1 MADLRLAFAIA
12 LIGFV
17 FTSKAWL
24 EKMNK
29 LSPEVGLLAKQLA
42 LAGTA
47 LILAHLY
54 GSITVTH
61 TLALGVIL
69 VYTAFTLIFN
79 YQSEWLVDANVPEV
93 EKQSVDGA
101 IYNRARHTLG
111 LEPERARLFTF
122 VLVPFVLV
130 ALGTSILHRRVV
142 NLA

>member
-12 LIGFV
+12 LVGFI
-17 FTSKAWL
+17 FTSKMWL
-24 EKMNK
+24 EKMNT

-42 LAGTA
+42 LVGTA

-61 TLALGVIL
+61 RLALGVVL
-69 VYTAFTLIFN
+69 VYVAFTLIFN
-79 YQSEWLVDANVPEV
+79 YQSEWLEDAQVPQV
-93 EKQSVDGA
+93 ERQSIDGA
-101 IYNRARHTLG
+101 IYNRAKHVLG

-130 ALGTSILHRRVV
+130 AIGTSILHRRVV